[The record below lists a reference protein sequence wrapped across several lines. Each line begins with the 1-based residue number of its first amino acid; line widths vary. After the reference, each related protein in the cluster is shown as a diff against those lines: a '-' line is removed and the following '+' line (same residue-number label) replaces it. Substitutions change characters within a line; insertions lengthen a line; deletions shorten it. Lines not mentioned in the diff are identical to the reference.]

1 MSFLLFIE
9 RSAIDQ
15 RIQADIP
22 SVVVTVSTNTD
33 PDLSPSTMK
42 RGQGRCSKWFYG
54 LGFRKGVR
62 DL

>member
-1 MSFLLFIE
+1 MSLLFSSNRQTFSE
-9 RSAIDQ
+9 
-15 RIQADIP
+15 RIQRPIP
-22 SVVVTVSTNTD
+22 PVVLIVGTNTD